1 MKKNVKVLFF
11 CVLCMVFPKVGI
23 VNSAVVNSSKPS
35 SLNSGLVGYWTFDG
49 KDMIPNVRD
58 VSGRGN
64 HGYIQGQTA
73 TTTALGKLGQALI
86 LDGSDDYISV
96 SNESQFDFERTDPF
110 SISLWF
116 KFSNNSTN
124 GTLFAK
130 QLNGGNFPGINFY
143 IDGTNRRAYFILVSV
158 DGGGNSLN
166 VSTSMNS
173 LNRDTWTHVIMTY
186 DGSSSATGVK
196 IYFNG
201 VSQSLTVGVNSLT
214 SSILNNT
221 SPTFGRNLSSAG
233 STLKGSIDDARV
245 YNRELS
251 ENEVKSIHKGG
262 TLRTGVS
269 RSADALSNGLVGH
282 WTFDGSKMVSN
293 VADSS
298 GNNVHGYLQGQV
310 STTTTTGKIGQALRL
325 SGANAFVAV
334 GNSDT
339 LNAPSAVTVSAWVKS
354 GYNFGAV
361 SSAMFGM
368 VSRMDDASP
377 FNGYELGIGGNYVSA
392 NNKAYFHAGGTY
404 LSNVLIGT
412 TIINDDVWHHLVGK
426 YDGTKSYVYV
436 DGVLQN
442 EGVKTN
448 NLNNPGEL
456 FDIGQNYDR
465 VHDFR
470 GSLDDIRVYNR
481 ALSDSEIK
489 SLYNLGAG
497 TKTNT
502 SLSQKNVNS
511 SGLVGHWTFDGS
523 KMTSNV
529 ADSSGNGNHGYLQG
543 QISTTTKIGKIGQS
557 IQFDGIDDRV
567 NVPDSSQFTISGP
580 FAVSA
585 WIKMNNASGF
595 RLVSKATI
603 AATQAEWGMGT
614 SGAGSAY
621 YFQLYSGG
629 SAANNCSANV
639 TSAATGDVNTWVH
652 LLVQYSGSGGC
663 GGISIYRNG
672 EIQSVTTVNSG
683 SGFSSFSNTSAPV
696 NIGALFNDDP
706 TYKSYARGLIDDVR
720 IFNRT
725 LSSTEI
731 RQLYL
736 LGN

>member
-1 MKKNVKVLFF
+1 
-11 CVLCMVFPKVGI
+11 
-23 VNSAVVNSSKPS
+23 
-35 SLNSGLVGYWTFDG
+35 LNSDNLRT
-49 KDMIPNVRD
+49 
-58 VSGRGN
+58 
-64 HGYIQGQTA
+64 
-73 TTTALGKLGQALI
+73 
-86 LDGSDDYISV
+86 
-96 SNESQFDFERTDPF
+96 ES
-110 SISLWF
+110 
-116 KFSNNSTN
+116 
-124 GTLFAK
+124 
-130 QLNGGNFPGINFY
+130 
-143 IDGTNRRAYFILVSV
+143 
-158 DGGGNSLN
+158 
-166 VSTSMNS
+166 
-173 LNRDTWTHVIMTY
+173 
-186 DGSSSATGVK
+186 
-196 IYFNG
+196 
-201 VSQSLTVGVNSLT
+201 TVNLT
-214 SSILNNT
+214 SSNVLTVSMWLYVNEFNNDDAMAFESSVNLNNNDGAAGFTLHSGTPCSGYINVSIQDST
-221 SPTFGRNLSSAG
+221 SSSKYRIECFNRPTAKEWHHYVTIYDNSSTQGDVRLFIDGVEQNSVSMPINTKDQASGLGNYTWYLMSRSGTIQYASGRL
-233 STLKGSIDDARV
+233 DDVRV
-245 YNRELS
+245 YNR
-251 ENEVKSIHKGG
+251 
-262 TLRTGVS
+262 T
-269 RSADALSNGLVGH
+269 
-282 WTFDGSKMVSN
+282 
-293 VADSS
+293 
-298 GNNVHGYLQGQV
+298 
-310 STTTTTGKIGQALRL
+310 
-325 SGANAFVAV
+325 
-334 GNSDT
+334 
-339 LNAPSAVTVSAWVKS
+339 
-354 GYNFGAV
+354 
-361 SSAMFGM
+361 
-368 VSRMDDASP
+368 
-377 FNGYELGIGGNYVSA
+377 
-392 NNKAYFHAGGTY
+392 
-404 LSNVLIGT
+404 
-412 TIINDDVWHHLVGK
+412 
-426 YDGTKSYVYV
+426 
-436 DGVLQN
+436 
-442 EGVKTN
+442 
-448 NLNNPGEL
+448 
-456 FDIGQNYDR
+456 
-465 VHDFR
+465 
-470 GSLDDIRVYNR
+470 
-481 ALSDSEIK
+481 LSDAEIK